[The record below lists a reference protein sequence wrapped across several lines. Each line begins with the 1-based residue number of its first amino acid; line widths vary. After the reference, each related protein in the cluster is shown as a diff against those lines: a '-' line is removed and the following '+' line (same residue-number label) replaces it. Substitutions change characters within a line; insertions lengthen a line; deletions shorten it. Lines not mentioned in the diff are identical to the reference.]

1 MTLIQILES
10 KQNALRVREVAELLG
25 VSKTHIY
32 EMVADGR
39 LPSFRLGKSI
49 RIDASDIAEL
59 LRNKKPAV
67 VQPPVLKNSPR
78 QKNVEE
84 RRNQQEKRAA
94 DHRLRK
100 RIHCLEA
107 AAAIGNLE

>member
-10 KQNALRVREVAELLG
+10 RQKALTVREVVELLG

-39 LPSFRLGKSI
+39 LPSFRLGRSI

-59 LRNKKPAV
+59 LRNKKPAG
-67 VQPPVLKNSPR
+67 VQHPRLKNLSR
-78 QKNVEE
+78 QKNLGPP
-84 RRNQQEKRAA
+84 RNEKPKRSA
-94 DHRLRK
+94 DHFWRK
-100 RIHCLEA
+100 RVNCLEIA
-107 AAAIGNLE
+107 GAIENSK